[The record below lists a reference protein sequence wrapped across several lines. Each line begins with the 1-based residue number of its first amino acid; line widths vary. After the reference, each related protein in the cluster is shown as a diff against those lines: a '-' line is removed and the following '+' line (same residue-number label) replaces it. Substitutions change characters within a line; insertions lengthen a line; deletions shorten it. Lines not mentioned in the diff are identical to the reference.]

1 MSKKRVKFLR
11 RMRAI
16 PLALVLT
23 LVLVAP
29 LALATCQHCND
40 GVFTTAC
47 ALAEYPIEAKG
58 MVTMR
63 ADITWRMCIVFY
75 FDSDI
80 IPIGC
85 TVPRTRSGTEVVP
98 LIPPEPPS
106 YRIGVTVEGQYLSGG
121 GGGRTPPPELLSSGW
136 VTDSSATAIEDCY
149 GYCEI

>member
-1 MSKKRVKFLR
+1 MR

-29 LALATCQHCND
+29 LALATCQHCNS
-40 GVFTTAC
+40 GSLTTAC

-63 ADITWRMCIVFY
+63 ADRTWRMCYVFY
-75 FDSDI
+75 LDYKISEE
-80 IPIGC
+80 GC
-85 TVPRTRSGTEVVP
+85 TDPLHYSGEAIVTFT
-98 LIPPEPPS
+98 PPEPPS
-106 YRIGVTVEGQYLSGG
+106 YRIGVTVRGQYLSGG
-121 GGGRTPPPELLSSGW
+121 GGGRTPPPEPVYLSGW